1 MRTLHFYLLRQVLVT
16 LFMTICVFTLVLL
29 LGNVLKEIVAL
40 LVTGKVTLGVIVHA
54 VGLLIPYIMAYVLPF
69 AMLTATLLTFG
80 RFSADNELTAVR
92 ASGISLLSLCL
103 PVLILSVLLA
113 GLCAWFNFKIAP
125 ECRVAYK
132 QLIFKTSLQNTSAL
146 ITEDRF
152 IDQIPGIVL
161 YVRKRDGDLLKD
173 VRLYTIKNNEI
184 EQRISAAEGSIL
196 WENEQKTV
204 RFELRDAV
212 TETRNPTSVPVPN
225 SVPEED
231 INSTNSPLVTVI
243 QEPLPENTIDWVQ
256 IPSKMV
262 TFGPINLETLAR
274 SEQNL
279 RIGTEMTHTQLLA
292 EIAKREAQGI
302 SASPA
307 IFQLHRQ
314 VALSFA
320 TVGFALIGIPLGIR
334 AHRRET
340 SIGMAI
346 SILLVMVYYSFFIFA
361 QAMESHAALR
371 PWLLVW
377 VPNFLF
383 QGIGAVLL
391 WRANRQG

>member
-16 LFMTICVFTLVLL
+16 LFMTVCVFTLVLL

-196 WENEQKTV
+196 WENNQTTV

-292 EIAKREAQGI
+292 EITKREAQGI

>member
-16 LFMTICVFTLVLL
+16 LFMTVCVFTLVLL

-196 WENEQKTV
+196 WENNQTTV

-307 IFQLHRQ
+307 IFELHRQ

>member
-40 LVTGKVTLGVIVHA
+40 LVAGKVTLGVILHA
-54 VGLLIPYIMAYVLPF
+54 IGLLIPYIMAYVLPF

-132 QLIFKTSLQNTSAL
+132 QLIFKTGLQNTSAL

-196 WENEQKTV
+196 WENNQTTV

-231 INSTNSPLVTVI
+231 INSTNPPLVTVI
-243 QEPLPENTIDWVQ
+243 QEPLPENTIDWLQ

>member
-1 MRTLHFYLLRQVLVT
+1 
-16 LFMTICVFTLVLL
+16 MTICVFTLVLL

-212 TETRNPTSVPVPN
+212 TETRTPTSVPVPN